1 MNGEVVVLRYGHRTV
16 RDERITSHCCLV
28 ARAFGAGK
36 IIVEGFEDEELKR
49 TVGSVNKNWGRGV
62 RLEFTEHW
70 KPVLKKYKKL
80 GYKVVH
86 TTMYGL
92 PLQDNIAKIRTWK
105 KVLLVIGS
113 QKVEKEVY
121 EMSDMNIS
129 ITLQPHSEVAALAIF
144 LHEYFGRKE
153 LGKIFPGAKLN
164 IMPQKSGKKIEGHK
178 KFSDK

>member
-1 MNGEVVVLRYGHRTV
+1 MRDVVVLRYGHRTV

-28 ARAFGAGK
+28 ARAFGAKK
-36 IIVEGFEDEELKR
+36 IIVEGFEDDELKR
-49 TVGSVNKNWGRGV
+49 TVDSVNKSWGKGIE
-62 RLEFTEHW
+62 LEFTEHW
-70 KPVLKKYKKL
+70 KPILKKYKNL

-92 PLQDNIAKIRTWK
+92 LLQNKIAKIRTWK

-121 EMSDMNIS
+121 EMADINIS

-144 LHEYFGRKE
+144 LHEDFEGQE
-153 LGKIFPGAKLN
+153 LGKKFRGGKLN
-164 IMPQKSGKKIEGHK
+164 IVPQKVGKKIVGLK
-178 KFSDK
+178 NISG

>member
-1 MNGEVVVLRYGHRTV
+1 MLRYGHRAV

-28 ARAFGAGK
+28 ARAFGARK
-36 IIVEGFEDEELKR
+36 IIVEGFEDGELKR
-49 TVGSVNKNWGRGV
+49 TVESVNKSWGNGIE
-62 RLEFTEHW
+62 LEFTEHW
-70 KPVLKKYKKL
+70 KPTLKKYKKL

-92 PLQDNIAKIRTWK
+92 PLQDNITKIRTWK

-121 EMSDMNIS
+121 ELADLKVS

-144 LHEYFGRKE
+144 LHEYFGGQELRKKFSGGR
-153 LGKIFPGAKLN
+153 LSIV
-164 IMPQKSGKKIEGHK
+164 PQKIGKKIAVLK
-178 KFSDK
+178 MPTNK

>member
-1 MNGEVVVLRYGHRTV
+1 MGEVVVLRYGHRTV

-49 TVGSVNKNWGRGV
+49 TVDSVNGSWGKGIK
-62 RLEFTEHW
+62 LEFTEHW
-70 KPVLKKYKKL
+70 KPVIKKYRKL

-113 QKVEKEVY
+113 QKVEREVY

-144 LHEYFGRKE
+144 LHEYFSGKE
-153 LGKIFPGAKLN
+153 LAKRFPGAKLN
-164 IMPQKSGKKIEGHK
+164 IVPQEAGKKIDGHR
-178 KFSDK
+178 KFAGK